1 MTEVHVQI
9 VRRLHRQF
17 KSRQKVLE
25 ILTRKMC
32 LTDIPFNRDP
42 LQSQTCTDCRTG
54 QTAEWYIFACQTDNS
69 NLGLTNGVM
78 PGFKCNRCKESF
90 LRQYLRPN
98 WAIDGDQNL
107 LPHKSWQ
114 SYGLVRLSSV
124 HDPTQNP
131 SLEEINVSLS
141 PLCSSSSP

>member
-1 MTEVHVQI
+1 MTEVHVQL
-9 VRRLHRQF
+9 VRRLHRQG

-25 ILTRKMC
+25 CLTRNMS

-42 LQSQTCTDCRTG
+42 LQPQMCTDCRTD
-54 QTAEWYIFACQTDNS
+54 QEAKWYIFACQMGNA
-69 NLGLTNGVM
+69 LGLTNGVM

-114 SYGLVRLSSV
+114 TYGLVRLSSV
-124 HDPTQNP
+124 RNPTQNP
-131 SLEEINVSLS
+131 SLEEINVSFA
-141 PLCSSSSP
+141 PLPLSSP